1 MKRIGAL
8 FICSTLAG
16 LAAPAF
22 GESALDQ
29 AITANRGAL
38 PAPPPVPKPV
48 CVANCG
54 GAARTLSR
62 SATKSPSYGYKPSV
76 AIGAAIFGSLLED
89 ILFSPTDSAPDPEVL
104 RRQEEAR
111 RLAEEEAARRA
122 EEERVRH
129 EHLLGSLKTL
139 PLSRSFS
146 ATPGTQGTTELGLT
160 ALRSLDPPTS
170 SGVAVDNRLN
180 GEAEKLR
187 SEASLGWDTADTRF
201 AVRWQPLPLTKSASL
216 PLARPL
222 CQNKQCAWPTDTGA
236 KVPYLAKPKGT
247 THVLDRDAVVQLLRQ
262 PGKSD
267 LSPEAALIAG
277 LMARTPDQP
286 GISGRYVISES
297 LKKFSGKAAKELIW
311 VIVARV
317 LEEKGGTLGKGI
329 TLMRDVYDLASTDMQ
344 DAIKVAEWLGSTST
358 DAPPEIT
365 SPEEAAIPF
374 LNRALGASEVFGK
387 NAADYASA
395 GVDATQLANKMLS
408 LWRNSQ

>member
-8 FICSTLAG
+8 LVCSTLAG

-22 GESALDQ
+22 AGALDQ

-160 ALRSLDPPTS
+160 ALRSLDPPTGT
-170 SGVAVDNRLN
+170 GVAVDNRLN

-222 CQNKQCAWPTDTGA
+222 CQNKHCAWPTDTGA
-236 KVPYLAKPKGT
+236 KVPHLAKPKGT

-297 LKKFSGKAAKELIW
+297 LKKFSGKAGKELIW
-311 VIVARV
+311 VIVARI

-374 LNRALGASEVFGK
+374 LNRALGASDVFGK